1 MRGNDL
7 CMVTKCIMD
16 TLITDNFGKQ
26 MSLTGH
32 GSNNKKDD
40 KIALKCLTLYKLV
53 MSKYSIKIL
62 YKYYC
67 ICKYLIIYYWVTC

>member
-7 CMVTKCIMD
+7 CMVTKCIKD
-16 TLITDNFGKQ
+16 TLITDNFGEQ
-26 MSLTGH
+26 MSLTGR

-40 KIALKCLTLYKLV
+40 KIVLKCLTLYKLV

-62 YKYYC
+62 Y
-67 ICKYLIIYYWVTC
+67 